1 MKKTLT
7 WAVWLSLSA
16 VSPIALAVGLGQ
28 ATVSSYL
35 NAPLEAAIP
44 LLESSG
50 YAIDDIRVSVADQA
64 DFEAAGLEW
73 TPLAASVRAQVVE
86 RQGRRQVQLS
96 SGQTMQEP
104 WLDLL
109 LAIEFPSGQQF
120 RDLTLLFDPQDYS
133 QQQSS
138 ASQVSIQSQPQSQSS
153 NQSSGQFQD
162 QLESLIRSRA
172 DNQASGQNS
181 NPVSVPRATSTQPSV
196 GDNISAPTRAGDTAY
211 VSSGDTLWGVAER
224 VKPAEA
230 SVQQMMLALLE
241 ANPSVFPS
249 GNIHGMRAGQTL
261 QVPDTAR
268 VLARSSTDAAETI
281 QAMNEAW
288 RTRRNAAPDA
298 VPLPEVQADVSTSA
312 EADLV
317 EGVEESAEVE
327 SEPASEAEMPMVSDV
342 AIAAAQSLQALE
354 GSTRENDQRAALTR
368 AELTEQLR
376 LSQATL
382 QQVLEERELM
392 RAELSELRDEVA
404 SLNLAL
410 REALAAQQ
418 QTLQDQPPSPH
429 AASMGESQSGVSD
442 LIARYQWPLAL
453 TAIALL
459 LGALMWL
466 RKRREETWQT
476 ESFSEPVIRPGP
488 AAESALKKAQGSD
501 QAPLHPAFAVTEIA
515 NPENDSQSDKKSH
528 TQGGG
533 VSELTSKTADQPTS
547 KPAASLEESQ
557 QPDPQEEPVLST
569 DQWFIE
575 AEALVPLEDEPQGHQ
590 VSYQNSQAAGL
601 AMQGYQRRMDL
612 QQSKANEAEGQ
623 TRRLL
628 GAISGAESAIGA
640 STDHSNEPIDANG
653 DSAVIPESPQVA
665 NEIAAQAEAQ
675 AIKQDSHFI
684 DYHPPTLTPSFDSR
698 EQSRVE
704 TPMQPTVEFSPDKPA
719 ITEMTTKTPLRP
731 IEEEW
736 EIEEVAFKPLGRDN
750 GDPSKSST

>member
-35 NAPLEAAIP
+35 DTPLEAAIP
-44 LLESSG
+44 ILESSG
-50 YAIDDIRVSVADQA
+50 YAIDDIRVSIAEQS

-73 TPLAASVRAQVVE
+73 SPLAASVRAQVVE

-96 SGQTMQEP
+96 SGQAMPEP

-109 LAIEFPSGQQF
+109 LAIEFPGGQQF

-138 ASQVSIQSQPQSQSS
+138 ASQVTIQAQPQSQSS

-162 QLESLIRSRA
+162 QLESLIQSRA

-196 GDNISAPTRAGDTAY
+196 SDNSSAPARAGDTAY

-288 RTRRNAAPDA
+288 RTRRNAAPEA

-312 EADLV
+312 EADL

-327 SEPASEAEMPMVSDV
+327 SEPASEAETPMVSDV

-354 GSTRENDQRAALTR
+354 GSTRESDQPAALTR

-418 QTLQDQPPSPH
+418 QSLQDQPPSPH

-442 LIARYQWPLAL
+442 LIARNQWPLAL
-453 TAIALL
+453 AAIALL

-466 RKRREETWQT
+466 RKRREETWDMQPNVD
-476 ESFSEPVIRPGP
+476 PVIRPVVMPSASKSKSSTP
-488 AAESALKKAQGSD
+488 AAQAAPKAEPEAGGAAQNSALAAAHTDNQQRDQKVDQQTEAQQD
-501 QAPLHPAFAVTEIA
+501 AA
-515 NPENDSQSDKKSH
+515 N
-528 TQGGG
+528 
-533 VSELTSKTADQPTS
+533 ELTSDTASTQ
-547 KPAASLEESQ
+547 AAETNA
-557 QPDPQEEPVLST
+557 EPLLST
-569 DQWFIE
+569 DQWFVDSV
-575 AEALVPLEDEPQGHQ
+575 ALEPLDDEPHD
-590 VSYQNSQAAGL
+590 YDKSQAAGL
-601 AMQGYQRRMDL
+601 AMQGRQRRKGLPSERAD
-612 QQSKANEAEGQ
+612 EGQ
-623 TRRLL
+623 ESTRRLL
-628 GAISGAESAIGA
+628 GAVSASADLSGTGGTSDDSSAMQA
-640 STDHSNEPIDANG
+640 TPHE
-653 DSAVIPESPQVA
+653 V
-665 NEIAAQAEAQ
+665 AEADAQ
-675 AIKQDSHFI
+675 VSKQDSHLI
-684 DYHPPTLTPSFDSR
+684 DYHPPSLTTSSDSHEPSHR
-698 EQSRVE
+698 EML
-704 TPMQPTVEFSPDKPA
+704 MQPSVEFAYEKRVL
-719 ITEMTTKTPLRP
+719 TEMTTKTPRRP

>member
-109 LAIEFPSGQQF
+109 LAIEFPGGQQF

-153 NQSSGQFQD
+153 GQFQD
-162 QLESLIRSRA
+162 QLESLIQSRA

-196 GDNISAPTRAGDTAY
+196 GDNSSAPTRAGDTAY

-288 RTRRNAAPDA
+288 RTRRNAAPEA

-317 EGVEESAEVE
+317 EGVQESAEVE

-354 GSTRENDQRAALTR
+354 GSTRENDQPAALTR
-368 AELTEQLR
+368 AELTEQLL

-453 TAIALL
+453 AAIALL

-466 RKRREETWQT
+466 RKRREETWDMQPNVD
-476 ESFSEPVIRPGP
+476 PVIRPVVMPSASKSKSSTP
-488 AAESALKKAQGSD
+488 AAQAAPKAEPEAGGAAQNSVFAAAHTDNQQRDQKVDQQTEVQQDAANELANDLKSD
-501 QAPLHPAFAVTEIA
+501 TASTQAAETNAEPL
-515 NPENDSQSDKKSH
+515 
-528 TQGGG
+528 
-533 VSELTSKTADQPTS
+533 
-547 KPAASLEESQ
+547 
-557 QPDPQEEPVLST
+557 LST
-569 DQWFIE
+569 DQWFVDLV
-575 AEALVPLEDEPQGHQ
+575 ALEPLDDEPHD
-590 VSYQNSQAAGL
+590 YDKSQAAGL
-601 AMQGYQRRMDL
+601 AMQGRQRRKGLPSERAD
-612 QQSKANEAEGQ
+612 EGQ
-623 TRRLL
+623 ESTRRLL
-628 GAISGAESAIGA
+628 GAVSASADLSGTGGTSDDSSAMQA
-640 STDHSNEPIDANG
+640 TPHE
-653 DSAVIPESPQVA
+653 V
-665 NEIAAQAEAQ
+665 AEADAQ
-675 AIKQDSHFI
+675 VSKQDSHFI

-704 TPMQPTVEFSPDKPA
+704 TPMQPTVKFSADKPA
-719 ITEMTTKTPLRP
+719 ITEMTTKTPRRP